1 MRIAPWRLVLTA
13 GAIIVLAVSGIG
25 IVSAATSPTAPA
37 AAAVTGGAPAGRD
50 LPRLP
55 RLGRHLVHAVITL
68 DHPDD
73 GLITI
78 QLDHGTVASV
88 GSGTLTIAEAG
99 GTTVTV
105 TTNDQT
111 RVRRH
116 GEKATLGD
124 LETGDEVY
132 VVSRVPSGGGQA
144 VAKRVFAQAPKDD

>member
-1 MRIAPWRLVLTA
+1 MRIAPWRLVLVA
-13 GAIIVLAVSGIG
+13 GAVVFLAVAGIG
-25 IVSAATSPTAPA
+25 IASAAISPAAPA
-37 AAAVTGGAPAGRD
+37 AAAVTDGAPVGRD

-55 RLGRHLVHAVITL
+55 RFGRHFVHAVVTI
-68 DHPDD
+68 DHPDE
-73 GLITI
+73 GLITL
-78 QLDHGTVASV
+78 QFDHGTVASV
-88 GSGTLTIAEAG
+88 GSGTLSIAEAG

-105 TTNDQT
+105 TTNDET

-144 VAKRVFAQAPKDD
+144 VAKRIFAPAPRED